1 MHKQLVDMIIESGKD
16 SGMKLLHDKF
26 IAMLD
31 RLKEVDHEYYHK
43 IEDCLYVEVYGE
55 HLNESMAHK
64 WVDNMAN
71 KDGSIGAHWSIDETN
86 QVAKQIGV
94 PFDDF
99 NNYEWYAIMNMLFS
113 DYYGSVS
120 SDTMTYA
127 KLAKDWLMD
136 KDVSPGKAYR
146 YYRYVVCK
154 E

>member
-16 SGMKLLHDKF
+16 SSMKLLHDKF

-71 KDGSIGAHWSIDETN
+71 KDGSVGAHWTVDETS

-99 NNYEWYAIMNMLFS
+99 NKHEWYAIMNMVFS

>member
-31 RLKEVDHEYYHK
+31 HLKEVDHEYYHK

-71 KDGSIGAHWSIDETN
+71 KDGSMGAHWSIDETT

-99 NNYEWYAIMNMLFS
+99 NNYEWYAIMNMMFS